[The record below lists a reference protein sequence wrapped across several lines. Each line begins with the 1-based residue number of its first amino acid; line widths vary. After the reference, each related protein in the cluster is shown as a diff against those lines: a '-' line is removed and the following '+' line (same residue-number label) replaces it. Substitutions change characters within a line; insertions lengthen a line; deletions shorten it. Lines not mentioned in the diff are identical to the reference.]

1 MSKYL
6 SERYMSLKPYEPGEQ
21 PQDRQYL
28 KLNTNES
35 PFPPPKEAL
44 DYAQAHARSY
54 ELYSDPES
62 VELRQ
67 ALAERYQVPIDMVM
81 VGNGSDEV
89 LNYAFMAFGSDA
101 RPALF
106 PDVTY
111 GFYKVF
117 ADVNRIPYKEIPVE
131 DDLTIRLDRYAG
143 RKALV
148 VFPNPN
154 APTGIFLPPEEIAR
168 LAQRSPDSVIM
179 VDEAYVDFGG
189 TSCIPLTLKYQNLL
203 IVQTFSKSRSLAGA
217 RIGFCVGAP
226 QLIRDLQTIRY
237 SVNPYNMNAYTQ
249 ALGIGVLGCEE
260 TIQNNCRTIIE
271 NRAYLTAQLK
281 ALGFSCTDSLTNFVF
296 ARHPRLNGRALC
308 DLLRDRGVL
317 VRHFNQTRISQ
328 YNRIT
333 VGTKEQIDRLIAEI
347 RAVLDM

>member
-35 PFPPPKEAL
+35 PSPPPKEAL

-226 QLIRDLQTIRY
+226 
-237 SVNPYNMNAYTQ
+237 
-249 ALGIGVLGCEE
+249 
-260 TIQNNCRTIIE
+260 
-271 NRAYLTAQLK
+271 
-281 ALGFSCTDSLTNFVF
+281 
-296 ARHPRLNGRALC
+296 PRR
-308 DLLRDRGVL
+308 
-317 VRHFNQTRISQ
+317 
-328 YNRIT
+328 
-333 VGTKEQIDRLIAEI
+333 
-347 RAVLDM
+347 

>member
-6 SERYMSLKPYEPGEQ
+6 SERYTTLKPYEPGEQ
-21 PQDRQYL
+21 PKDRQYL

-117 ADVNRIPYKEIPVE
+117 ADVNRIPYREIPVE

-143 RKALV
+143 QKALV

-154 APTGIFLPPEEIAR
+154 APSGIFLSPEEVGR
-168 LAQRSPDSVIM
+168 LAQRSPDSVVM

-203 IVQTFSKSRSLAGA
+203 VVQTFSKSRSLAGA

-249 ALGIGVLGCEE
+249 ALGIGVLQCEE
-260 TIQNNCRTIIE
+260 TVQKNCRTIIE
-271 NRAYLTAQLK
+271 NRAYLTGQLK

-308 DLLRDRGVL
+308 ELLRDRGVL

-347 RAVLDM
+347 RAILGM

>member
-1 MSKYL
+1 
-6 SERYMSLKPYEPGEQ
+6 
-21 PQDRQYL
+21 
-28 KLNTNES
+28 
-35 PFPPPKEAL
+35 
-44 DYAQAHARSY
+44 
-54 ELYSDPES
+54 
-62 VELRQ
+62 
-67 ALAERYQVPIDMVM
+67 
-81 VGNGSDEV
+81 
-89 LNYAFMAFGSDA
+89 
-101 RPALF
+101 
-106 PDVTY
+106 
-111 GFYKVF
+111 
-117 ADVNRIPYKEIPVE
+117 
-131 DDLTIRLDRYAG
+131 
-143 RKALV
+143 
-148 VFPNPN
+148 
-154 APTGIFLPPEEIAR
+154 AR

-260 TIQNNCRTIIE
+260 TIQKNCRTIIE

>member
-143 RKALV
+143 QKALV

-260 TIQNNCRTIIE
+260 TIQKNCRTIIE

>member
-6 SERYMSLKPYEPGEQ
+6 SERYMTLKPYEPGEQ

-35 PFPPPKEAL
+35 PFPPPREAL

-67 ALAERYQVPIDMVM
+67 ALAERYQMPIDMVM

-189 TSCIPLTLKYQNLL
+189 TSCIPLTLKYQNILV
-203 IVQTFSKSRSLAGA
+203 VQTFSKSRSLAGA

-260 TIQNNCRTIIE
+260 TIQKNCRTIIE

-347 RAVLDM
+347 RAILDM